1 MTIEEAEVHT
11 KKNVLTQA
19 VGTEESLN
27 VQLLSF
33 SLEADESYLFL
44 CTDGLSNKVSEEEIQ
59 EIILQDLGHEEKLEK
74 LIQLANDRGG
84 EDNIS
89 LVLWVDD
96 GDEEGVSTC

>member
-1 MTIEEAEVHT
+1 MYGWVI
-11 KKNVLTQA
+11 Q
-19 VGTEESLN
+19 
-27 VQLLSF
+27 QSF
-33 SLEADESYLFL
+33 R
-44 CTDGLSNKVSEEEIQ
+44 
-59 EIILQDLGHEEKLEK
+59 GHEEKLEK

>member
-1 MTIEEAEVHT
+1 MYGWVI
-11 KKNVLTQA
+11 Q
-19 VGTEESLN
+19 
-27 VQLLSF
+27 QSF
-33 SLEADESYLFL
+33 RGRDSRNNLARSR
-44 CTDGLSNKVSEEEIQ
+44 
-59 EIILQDLGHEEKLEK
+59 HEEKLEK